1 MGTSILNIGASG
13 LAAAQAGLLVTG
25 HNIANAAT
33 PGYSRQG
40 LEQSTNTPQFLG
52 GSYFGQGTNVSAVKR
67 IYSQFL
73 AAEVA
78 SAQTRA
84 AELDTHSSELAQ
96 INNVLADPNAGLS
109 PALQE
114 LFDAVQDLAAD
125 PASIPARQSV
135 LAAGSGLANR
145 FHSLDERLDQ
155 LRTGVNSQI
164 VSVVD
169 SINAAARQIAALN
182 ERIVR
187 AQAVSGGRPANDL
200 LDQRDALLAELN
212 GQLRVTTSAEG
223 DGSLNVFVGNGQP
236 LVVGVQ
242 ASQLQAIQDPLDPGR
257 LDVAFALPTGG
268 SVPLQES
275 ALSGGTLGGL
285 LRFRTES
292 LDSAQN
298 ALGRIALGLAQTFN
312 AQHRLGQ
319 DLNGALGGDFFVMPA
334 ARVYSGTSNSGT
346 AVLATVIDDAT
357 QLAAADYRV
366 TALGAGSFSVT
377 RLSDGVTVS
386 SGALPASVDG
396 LTISLAS
403 GSANAGDSFLVQPTR
418 SGAHDIAVAFSDVRA
433 IAAAGPLRT
442 QAALANTGSG
452 AISAGSIA
460 STSGLAAAAPHI
472 APPLTLAFD
481 AAAGQFNLSGA
492 LTGTLAYDPTA
503 DAAGKSFTLAALGGF
518 TFTISGIPAQGDV
531 FTVSSN
537 DNGSGDN
544 RNLLAL
550 GALQS
555 ARTLAAG
562 NASYQSAYSQ
572 LVSEA
577 GNKGRELDAT
587 AAAQHS
593 LEKTAQDAFD
603 SVSGVNLDEEAANL
617 MRYQQA
623 YQAAGKLI
631 EVSGRLFEELLA
643 IAR

>member
-1 MGTSILNIGASG
+1 MGSSILNIGASG

-40 LEQSTNTPQFLG
+40 LEQTTNTPQFLG

-73 AAEVA
+73 AAEAA
-78 SAQTRA
+78 SAQTRV
-84 AELDTHSSELAQ
+84 AELETHATELAQ
-96 INNVLADPNAGLS
+96 INDVLADPNAGLS

-114 LFDAVQDLAAD
+114 LFGAVQDLAAD

-135 LAAGSGLANR
+135 LAAGGALVDR
-145 FHSLDERLDQ
+145 FHGLNERFDE
-155 LRTGVNSQI
+155 LRAGVNSQI
-164 VSVVD
+164 ASAVD
-169 SINAAARQIAALN
+169 SINANAREIAALN
-182 ERIVR
+182 DRIVR

-200 LDQRDALLAELN
+200 LDQRDALLMELN
-212 GQLRVTTSAEG
+212 RSIRVTTTAEG

-242 ASQLQAIQDPLDPGR
+242 ASQLRAVQDDLDPGR

-268 SVPLQES
+268 SVTLQETL
-275 ALSGGTLGGL
+275 LSGGALGGL
-285 LRFRTES
+285 LAFRSQS
-292 LDSAQN
+292 LDAAQN

-319 DLNGALGGDFFVMPA
+319 DLNGTLGGDFFAMPGPQVHTGSSNGGSASLYA
-334 ARVYSGTSNSGT
+334 AIT
-346 AVLATVIDDAT
+346 DAT
-357 QLAAADYRV
+357 QLSASDYRV
-366 TALGAGSFSVT
+366 TATGGGSFSVL
-377 RLSDGVTVS
+377 RLADGVTVS
-386 SGALPASVDG
+386 SGPLPASFDG
-396 LTISLAS
+396 LTVSLAA
-403 GSANAGDSFLVQPTR
+403 GTANAGDSFLVQPAR
-418 SGAHDIAVAFSDVRA
+418 SGARDIALAISDVRL

-442 QAALANTGSG
+442 QAALTNAGSG
-452 AISAGSIA
+452 AISAGEVTTTA
-460 STSGLAAAAPHI
+460 GLAATAPHI
-472 APPLTLAFD
+472 APPLTLTFD
-481 AAAGQFNLSGA
+481 AAAKQFVLSGA
-492 LTGTLAYDPTA
+492 ATGTLAYDPA
-503 DAAGKSFTLAALGGF
+503 SESSGKSFSLAAFGGF
-518 TFTISGIPAQGDV
+518 GFEISGVPANGDV
-531 FTVSSN
+531 FTISSN
-537 DNGSGDN
+537 DNGTGDN

-555 ARTLAAG
+555 ARTLLAG

-587 AAAQHS
+587 ASAQRS
-593 LEKTAQDAFD
+593 LEKSAQDAFA

-631 EVSGRLFEELLA
+631 EVSGKLFEELLA